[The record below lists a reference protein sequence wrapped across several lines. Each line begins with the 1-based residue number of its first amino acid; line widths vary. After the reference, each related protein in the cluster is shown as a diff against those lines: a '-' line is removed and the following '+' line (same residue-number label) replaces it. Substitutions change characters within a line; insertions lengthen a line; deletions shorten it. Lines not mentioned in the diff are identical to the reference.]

1 MPFRSACCP
10 FAILSLGLILSG
22 PAKAADGSD
31 GAPQSLAPLDVI
43 STTPLPGSQI
53 PKDRVPANIQGV
65 GNAELEE
72 QHPNSVSDALNQ
84 NLSSVSV
91 NDTEGNP
98 FQPDVSFRGF
108 TASPVLGTP
117 QGLSVFLDGVR
128 VNEVF
133 GDTVNWDL
141 IPPSA
146 IARIDLIPG
155 SNPLF
160 GLNTLGGALAITSKN
175 GSLFPGTSLE
185 TAGGSFGQHSVEFQ
199 SGDHKGAFDYFVTA
213 NGFDQTGWAE
223 HSASRVRSL
232 FARAGYAADG
242 SSLDLT
248 LSSAQTDLAGSQTL
262 PASFLNDP
270 RQAYTWPDTQ
280 NNRMTFVNLAGTHDL
295 SDVFQLGGNLYHREV
310 STGIFNSNV
319 NNDFDTSLPVGPGN
333 EPTGNVIDN
342 IMQDRYGASLQLS
355 AHHAWAKMSN
365 DFALG
370 VAYDRGQTGLAQ
382 LQQEAGSSRDT
393 SSNQALILGTDLD
406 STATDAAWYATD
418 TFGLSEKTFITLSAR
433 HDQARVELNDL
444 LGTAL
449 DGKHSFGRINPSAGL
464 TYLPLKNL
472 TTYVNYNEGMRV
484 PTPVELT
491 CADPNAPCSLPNA
504 FSADPA
510 LSPVV
515 SKTWEAGARGRGDAR
530 LNWSFAVFRTTL
542 NDDIQ
547 FVSSGGGATSS
558 GFFDNV
564 GQTRRQGF
572 EGSLSRKLG
581 AFILSADFSQTDATF
596 QTPLILSSPSNSQ
609 ASSIN
614 CTGCSQIQVRPGDRI
629 PGIPRDLLKVRLE
642 YLPSARLSIGL
653 SILGQSSQFAR
664 GDENNADTHGTLAG
678 YALINMDASY
688 QIDGHWRLFATIDN
702 LLDRRYSS
710 FAVLGENEF
719 TGPGNTFDPTG
730 RTWRS
735 EQFSSVGAPFG
746 AWIGLEYRFGPMTH
760 AS

>member
-1 MPFRSACCP
+1 MPFRSACCV
-10 FAILSLGLILSG
+10 FAILSFGLAFEGS
-22 PAKAADGSD
+22 ANAADDSD
-31 GAPQSLAPLDVI
+31 NTPQSLAPLDVI

-53 PKDRVPANIQGV
+53 PKDRVPANIQGI

-72 QHPNSVSDALNQ
+72 QHPNSVSAALNQ

-160 GLNTLGGALAITSKN
+160 GLNTLGGALAITSKS
-175 GSLFPGTSLE
+175 GSLFPGTRLE
-185 TAGGSFGQHSVEFQ
+185 TSGGSFGQHSVEFE
-199 SGDHKGAFDYFVTA
+199 SGDHKGAFDYFITA
-213 NGFDQTGWAE
+213 NDFDQTGWAE

-232 FARAGYAADG
+232 FARAGYAGDG

-248 LSSAQTDLAGSQTL
+248 LSGAQTHLAGSQTL

-270 RQAYTWPDTQ
+270 RQAYTWPDMQ
-280 NNRMTFVNLAGTHDL
+280 NNRMTLVNLAGTHDL
-295 SDVFQLGGNLYHREV
+295 GDVFELGGNLYHREV

-319 NNDFDTSLPVGPGN
+319 NNNFDTSLPVGPGN
-333 EPTGNVIDN
+333 EPTGNVADN
-342 IMQDRYGASLQLS
+342 IMQDRYGVSLQLS
-355 AHHAWAKMSN
+355 AHHAWAQLSN

-370 VAYDRGQTGLAQ
+370 VAYDWGQTGLAQ
-382 LQQEAGSSRDT
+382 FQQEAGSSRDT
-393 SSNQALILGTDLD
+393 RSNQPLVLGTDLD

-418 TFGLSEKTFITLSAR
+418 TFGLSEKAFITLSAR
-433 HDQARVELNDL
+433 HDQARVDLNDL

-449 DGKHSFGRINPSAGL
+449 DGQHAFGRVNPSAGL

-510 LSPVV
+510 LSPVL

-530 LNWSFAVFRTTL
+530 LDWSIAVFRTTL
-542 NDDIQ
+542 NDDIE
-547 FVSSGGGATSS
+547 FISSGGGATSS

-581 AFILSADFSQTDATF
+581 AFILSADFSQTTATF

-609 ASSIN
+609 ASPIT
-614 CTGCSQIQVRPGDRI
+614 CAGCSQIQVRPGDRI
-629 PGIPRDLLKVRLE
+629 PGIPRDLLKLRLE

-664 GDENNADTHGTLAG
+664 GDENNADLHGTLAG
-678 YALINMDASY
+678 YALVNMDASY
-688 QIDGHWRLFATIDN
+688 QIDDHWRLFATIEN

-710 FAVLGENEF
+710 FAVLGVNEF

-735 EQFSSVGAPFG
+735 EQFSSVGTPLG
-746 AWIGLEYRFGPMTH
+746 AWIGLEYRFGPLTH
-760 AS
+760 PS